1 MTKKDQ
7 AYSEYFKTM
16 ETLTENRRLRHLDYG
31 KWFDENMIKLLKNPT
46 MKEEERHHL
55 TREILEKNGFGDMEY
70 YGEYNDGTVKIRSD
84 GFNVEIMIDGKV
96 VCEEMTCETVER
108 MNEILKEHNIK
119 KTIVP

>member
-1 MTKKDQ
+1 MTEKDE

-16 ETLTENRRLRHLDYG
+16 ETIAENRRTRHAVYG
-31 KWFDENMIKLLKNPT
+31 NWFDENMIKLLKNTT

-55 TREILEKNGFGDMEY
+55 TREILEKNGFEDMQY

-84 GFNVEIMIDGKV
+84 CFNVEIMIDGKV

-108 MNEILKEHNIK
+108 MNEIIKEHNIK